1 MFDRHQ
7 EKKPMTEEEAR
18 PENTQPGALQ
28 PDGQSEGQKS
38 LTYRNNDILTG
49 SLRFQQTREQKTMP
63 DPAQSPKKTQTPKD
77 ARDEFLEI
85 KKVLV
90 GPEKKWCLPKVDVQ
104 ALESSPKL
112 KQPEPSDDCKSSSPT
127 ISID

>member
-49 SLRFQQTREQKTMP
+49 SLRFQQTKEQKTML
-63 DPAQSPKKTQTPKD
+63 DPAQSPKKTQTSKD

-90 GPEKKWCLPKVDVQ
+90 GPEKEWCLPKVDEK

-112 KQPEPSDDCKSSSPT
+112 IQGFPSGDCLPEQPAIE
-127 ISID
+127 